1 MNRLLLTLAAVL
13 LGAAS
18 NAAARDLSP
27 EQIETFLRT
36 ARIVSTRHAGNGLT
50 NSLRAILTDGTVTH
64 DAHVQT
70 VDEQR
75 NLFQPP
81 QGPPELNFRD
91 TYRYNIAAYQL
102 ARLLGMTNVPVSIER
117 RIAGRRAAVTW
128 WVDDVQFDERGR
140 LKQVEAAQ
148 DGPDPQRT
156 ALQVQAMRLF
166 DEIIQNRDRNQG
178 NLLWT
183 RDWTLWL
190 VDHTRAFRLSGA
202 LMRPQQVLRCERTMC
217 EGLRALTRER
227 LKQAMAGA
235 LTGDEIDALL
245 ERRDAVLQQ
254 IDSRIARRG
263 DALVLFTVPR

>member
-1 MNRLLLTLAAVL
+1 MNRLFLTLAVAFL
-13 LGAAS
+13 SAGSLAGAQ
-18 NAAARDLSP
+18 DLSA
-27 EQIETFLRT
+27 EQMATFLRT
-36 ARIVSTRHAGNGLT
+36 ARVVSTRHAGNGIT
-50 NSLRAILTDGTVTH
+50 NSLRAVLTDGTLTH

-81 QGPPELNFRD
+81 QGPIELNFRD
-91 TYRYNIAAYQL
+91 SYRYNIAAYHL
-102 ARLLGMTNVPVSIER
+102 ARLLGMTNVPVSVER
-117 RIAGRRAAVTW
+117 RISGRNAAVTW
-128 WVDDVQFDERGR
+128 WVDEVQFDERGR
-140 LKQVEAAQ
+140 LKQTAAAQ
-148 DGPDPQRT
+148 DGPNPQRT
-156 ALQVQAMRLF
+156 SLQIQSMRLF

-190 VDHTRAFRLSGA
+190 VDHTRAFRLGGA
-202 LMRPQQVLRCERTMC
+202 LMRPTQVLRCERAMC
-217 EGLRALTRER
+217 DGLRALTRDG

-235 LTGDEIDALL
+235 LSADEIDALL

-254 IDSRIARRG
+254 IDGRIARRG